1 MEEVA
6 RQPSRLRSQISFW
19 AQNRKETVAGLIP
32 RCTTIGGM
40 EDPKEGKLC
49 AGSGAGAEKG

>member
-1 MEEVA
+1 MESVA
-6 RQPSRLRSQISFW
+6 IQPGRLQFQISFW

-40 EDPKEGKLC
+40 EDPKEGRLC
-49 AGSGAGAEKG
+49 TGSGAGAQKG

>member
-6 RQPSRLRSQISFW
+6 RQPSQCGFPIYFW